1 MNNEILFD
9 KLKPVYPMDTRKKI
23 WFAKPSWIN
32 LPRRTFLIYQKK
44 THVYWLYIT
53 QRIIYTSFFG
63 KTVAET
69 SSRKQISL
77 ICNKNGYIS
86 ICLIALEERDAF
98 CWLKK
103 SPVKS
108 HLMRLFHDVLV
119 IGVESKCFTFL
130 SSLYNKYI

>member
-77 ICNKNGYIS
+77 ICNKFKPNNFKSKLFFFYLNKTVTSAYVSLPYKNEMHFVDLRNPRSSPTWWGY
-86 ICLIALEERDAF
+86 F
-98 CWLKK
+98 
-103 SPVKS
+103 
-108 HLMRLFHDVLV
+108 MM
-119 IGVESKCFTFL
+119 
-130 SSLYNKYI
+130 Y